1 MATSPDA
8 VRRALVT
15 VSAAAVAEVSPLLRA
30 DRPED
35 SRAAIFEAAPA
46 ITAAYVEGSSALA
59 ADWYEELREDAR
71 PKSRH
76 LTVVRDWERADK
88 YGRALAWAT
97 ATMLLEEPDVNEARS
112 RLATVTEYEVFGGF
126 AETTEANVRSDKDAR
141 GWKRNARGEACP
153 FCRMLADRGV
163 VYRKEASASFAA
175 HSSCRCTIVPVFV
188 GGDEGPEA
196 NVMQYVASKK
206 RRSEADKARLRD
218 YLRQNYGGT

>member
-1 MATSPDA
+1 MATSPNA
-8 VRRALVT
+8 VRRALVA
-15 VSAAAVAEVSPLLRA
+15 VSAAAVAEFEPLLAA
-30 DRPED
+30 DPVEAR
-35 SRAAIFEAAPA
+35 SAIFEVAPA
-46 ITAAYVEGSSALA
+46 LTAEFVQGSSALA
-59 ADWYEELREDAR
+59 ADWYEELREEASPR
-71 PKSRH
+71 TRH

-97 ATMLLEEPDVNEARS
+97 ATMLLEEPDVDEARS

-126 AETTEANVRSDKDAR
+126 TETTEANVRSDKDAR

-163 VYRKEASASFAA
+163 VYRKEATASFAA